1 MKFDFD
7 KIKQLTGLHFDN
19 LEQLYFY
26 VLQHLEFL
34 KTDNKNYTRKQYSKI
49 NDLFYII
56 RSVNFEDQ
64 NN

>member
-1 MKFDFD
+1 MKIDFD

-34 KTDNKNYTRKQYSKI
+34 KVNNKNYTKKQYYKI
-49 NDLFYII
+49 NDLFDIV
-56 RSVNFEDQ
+56 RSITFDD
-64 NN
+64 